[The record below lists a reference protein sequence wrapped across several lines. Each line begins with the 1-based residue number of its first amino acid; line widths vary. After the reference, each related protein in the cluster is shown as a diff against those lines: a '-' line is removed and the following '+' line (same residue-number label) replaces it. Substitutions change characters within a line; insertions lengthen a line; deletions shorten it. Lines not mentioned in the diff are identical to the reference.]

1 MHDFG
6 RPGAA
11 ASPTNSSRNGAGTP
25 QEPGEQAVKQVL
37 DQAVISTVNW
47 AEVVGRAHAAHVDT
61 AGLLQD
67 LGTLGLS
74 LLPSRHSKRNWPAGL
89 SNKRGHSDFR
99 LATGQCIALAIDRG
113 ENGPLIIIAPGG
125 GLRRFACIPTS
136 PPARRV

>member
-1 MHDFG
+1 MHDSG

-25 QEPGEQAVKQVL
+25 QELGEQAVKQVL

-47 AEVVGRAHAAHVDT
+47 AEVVGKAHAAHVDT

-67 LGTLGLS
+67 LGTLALS
-74 LLPSRHSKRNWPAGL
+74 LLPSRHGKRNWPAGL
-89 SNKRGHSDFR
+89 SNTQDHSDFR
-99 LATGQCIALAIDRG
+99 LATGHVLHS
-113 ENGPLIIIAPGG
+113 PSMIAPGSG
-125 GLRRFACIPTS
+125 FRRFASIPTS